1 MKRILCFS
9 IFLLF
14 LATFAQ
20 AADTIKIGLM
30 GPMTGP
36 WSNSGKEMKLVVDLL
51 ADDINSKGGVLGK
64 KIEVVAVNDE
74 GTPQG
79 AVQAALEL
87 VKHSVTAV
95 IGSLTSSATE
105 ASQNIFNEAKII
117 QITNASTT
125 VDLTERKLKY
135 FFRTCP
141 RDDEQS
147 RVIVQ
152 TIQKMNLKKMAIVH
166 DNGLYARGLADHV
179 RLLAGQQGLPIVLEG
194 SLTPGRQDYSDIL
207 KKIKDSDPE
216 VVFFAGY
223 YQEAGVLLRQKKDM
237 DWNVVFIG
245 GDGANNSDLTLIA
258 GKKAAEG
265 FYFLSPPLP
274 DDLTSKE
281 AGAFLAKYGKTY
293 GFPIKSIDSVLAGDA
308 FRVIITAIG
317 ETRSTDPDKIADHL
331 HTGFVDPSGLTGS
344 INFNF
349 KGDRLNDLYG
359 VYRVDA
365 DGRFILQRMFQYRQ
379 IVK

>member
-1 MKRILCFS
+1 MKRVLCFS

-36 WSNSGKEMKLVVDLL
+36 WGNSGKEMKRVVDLL
-51 ADDINSKGGVLGK
+51 AEEINSKSGVLGK
-64 KIEVVAVNDE
+64 KIEIVAVNDE

-87 VKHSVTAV
+87 VKHKVTAV

-105 ASQNIFNEAKII
+105 ASQYIFSEAKII

-125 VDLTERKLKY
+125 VGLTERKLKY

-166 DNGLYARGLADHV
+166 DNGLYARGLADDV
-179 RLLAGQQGLPIVLEG
+179 RLLAGQKGLPIVWM
-194 SLTPGRQDYSDIL
+194 P
-207 KKIKDSDPE
+207 
-216 VVFFAGY
+216 
-223 YQEAGVLLRQKKDM
+223 M
-237 DWNVVFIG
+237 
-245 GDGANNSDLTLIA
+245 GA
-258 GKKAAEG
+258 
-265 FYFLSPPLP
+265 LSCRECFS
-274 DDLTSKE
+274 T
-281 AGAFLAKYGKTY
+281 AK
-293 GFPIKSIDSVLAGDA
+293 S
-308 FRVIITAIG
+308 
-317 ETRSTDPDKIADHL
+317 
-331 HTGFVDPSGLTGS
+331 
-344 INFNF
+344 
-349 KGDRLNDLYG
+349 
-359 VYRVDA
+359 
-365 DGRFILQRMFQYRQ
+365 
-379 IVK
+379 

>member
-1 MKRILCFS
+1 MKKIVCFS

-14 LATFAQ
+14 LTAFAQ

-30 GPMTGP
+30 GPLTGP
-36 WSNSGKEMKLVVDLL
+36 WGNSGKEMKLAVDLL
-51 ADDINSKGGVLGK
+51 AQDINSKGGVLGK
-64 KIEVVAVNDE
+64 KIEIVAVNDE
-74 GTPQG
+74 GTTQG

-87 VKHSVTAV
+87 VKLNVTAV
-95 IGSLTSSATE
+95 IGSLTSSVTE
-105 ASQNIFNEAKII
+105 ASQNIFSEAKII
-117 QITNASTT
+117 QITNASTA
-125 VDLTERKLKY
+125 VRLTEKKLKY

-152 TIQKMNLKKMAIVH
+152 TVQKMNLKKMAIVH
-166 DNGLYARGLADHV
+166 DNGLYAKGLADDV
-179 RLLAGQQGLPIVLEG
+179 RLLAGQKGLTIVFDG
-194 SLTPGRQDYSDIL
+194 SLIPGRQDYSDIL
-207 KKIKDSDPE
+207 KQIKDSNPD

-223 YQEAGVLLRQKKDM
+223 YQETGVLLRQKNAMGWK
-237 DWNVVFIG
+237 VVFIG
-245 GDGANNSDLTLIA
+245 GDGAGNADLTLIA

-265 FYFLSPPLP
+265 FYFVSPPLP
-274 DDLTSKE
+274 DDLISKE
-281 AGAFLAKYGKTY
+281 AMAFLADYKRAY
-293 GFPIKSIDSVLAGDA
+293 GFPVRSIDAVFAGDA
-308 FRVIITAIG
+308 FRVIVTAID

-359 VYRVDA
+359 IYRVDA
-365 DGRFILQRMFQYRQ
+365 DGRFIIQRMFQYRQ